1 VSRGFELP
9 CLEINGHADTNGTL
23 VRWKVL
29 EGGENLKTEDLLKLV
44 SFLKIGAKDL
54 VSIMDDVQKL
64 ASRVSTIAEDI
75 AEVASLTKDI
85 IQRLEGLAKK
95 VEG

>member
-1 VSRGFELP
+1 M
-9 CLEINGHADTNGTL
+9 
-23 VRWKVL
+23 
-29 EGGENLKTEDLLKLV
+29 KTEDLLKLV

-64 ASRVSTIAEDI
+64 AARVSTIAEDV

-85 IQRLEGLAKK
+85 IQWLEGLAKK

>member
-1 VSRGFELP
+1 MRG
-9 CLEINGHADTNGTL
+9 DT
-23 VRWKVL
+23 
-29 EGGENLKTEDLLKLV
+29 LKTEDLLKLV

-64 ASRVSTIAEDI
+64 AVRVSTIAEDV

>member
-1 VSRGFELP
+1 M
-9 CLEINGHADTNGTL
+9 
-23 VRWKVL
+23 
-29 EGGENLKTEDLLKLV
+29 KTEDLLKLV

-64 ASRVSTIAEDI
+64 AVRVSTIAEDV